1 MADPTHMKGD
11 DPSVLPRMPSITNA
25 ELLDTTLI
33 SAEAAHPHRVWKTPT
48 EDVAA
53 AIAVEIA
60 VEDDATYTMWSM
72 EMNSR
77 LKR

>member
-1 MADPTHMKGD
+1 MADPTHMKED
-11 DPSVLPRMPSITNA
+11 EPSVLPTTPSVTNA

-33 SAEAAHPHRVWKTPT
+33 SAEAAYSHHVWKTPT

-60 VEDDATYTMWSM
+60 V
-72 EMNSR
+72 
-77 LKR
+77 

>member
-1 MADPTHMKGD
+1 MEDPTHTKEN
-11 DPSVLPRMPSITNA
+11 DPSVLPTTQSVTNV

-60 VEDDATYTMWSM
+60 VEDDATYITWSM
-72 EMNSR
+72 EMNSG
-77 LKR
+77 